1 LRRTLGVDVDSTI
14 WDLTE
19 WVCEAVLDVTGERLD
34 PESTTTWT
42 RILDV
47 YGEEAAMEVYDRVL
61 SPGRVHER
69 EPYPGSVEVLHSL
82 QEERG
87 IEVHFITRNWDPEV
101 MRLHLKP
108 WLRRHF
114 GSRVELSVTSEDK
127 LDILQEIGAF
137 GMVDDRPE
145 TIRRVADSGL
155 WAATI
160 IQPWNRELLASYTNV
175 YGFTSWQEF
184 PHLLP
189 PAPLELP

>member
-1 LRRTLGVDVDSTI
+1 VDVDSTI

-19 WVCEAVLDVTGERLD
+19 WLCEAVLDVTGERLD

-61 SPGRVHER
+61 SPGRVHKR
-69 EPYPGSVEVLHSL
+69 EPYPGSVEVLRSL

-87 IEVHFITRNWDPEV
+87 IEVHFITHNWDPEL
-101 MRLHLKP
+101 MRPHLKP

-114 GSRVELSVTSEDK
+114 GSRIELSVTSEDK

-175 YGFTSWQEF
+175 HGFTSWHEF

-189 PAPLELP
+189 PAPLELR